1 MGDNRDAS
9 DAILE
14 DAIFLFSVCEYCG
27 PVAIVLIGCLACLSL
42 FQNKV
47 VTEWRVLILER
58 ERKIKVFRTLIL
70 PFKTSKRDMGGNSTR
85 WLD

>member
-58 ERKIKVFRTLIL
+58 ERKIKVFRTSSSYSPL
-70 PFKTSKRDMGGNSTR
+70 KRAQETCK
-85 WLD
+85 WE